1 MEAGKLTTTTQEH
14 ILRLF
19 NLSPAEHQLVTEAE
33 CTHRRK
39 GKLSSSHG
47 HLFVF
52 TRCLAFHDDGKPTK
66 SFMLT
71 YDKVQ
76 DIQKCTKLR
85 DHFKHKFQVYQYD
98 GPKLGFKKFKNR
110 DQVFDSLLKAWQD
123 FKEACNGPTPA
134 PT

>member
-1 MEAGKLTTTTQEH
+1 MEEQKATKAATTTQEH

-33 CTHRRK
+33 CQHRRK
-39 GKLSSSHG
+39 GKLSSNSG

-52 TRCLAFHDDGKPTK
+52 SRCLAFHDHAKASQ
-66 SFMLT
+66 SFLLT
-71 YDKVQ
+71 YDKIQ

-85 DHFKHKFQVYQYD
+85 DHFKHKFQVYQYE

-110 DQVFDSLLKAWQD
+110 D
-123 FKEACNGPTPA
+123 
-134 PT
+134 